1 MKKQLPSTTHKIRCA
16 IYTRKS
22 SDEGLEMAFTSLD
35 AQRDACERYIT
46 ERRDQGWI
54 LVENQYDDGG
64 YSGGTLE
71 RPALKRLLTDI
82 ELARID
88 RVLVYKIDRLSRS
101 QFQFLQMLESF
112 KAHDVD
118 FVSISQPIETATP
131 TGRAMMGSLMVFAQL
146 EREMASERIRDK
158 IAASRR
164 RGIWMGGNVPLGY
177 VVRDRKL
184 VIHEVEAAT
193 VRSIFE
199 RFLAVASATALARA
213 LGADGVT
220 TKTGKPIDKGALY
233 KLLNNR
239 VYVGDAVHKGTAY
252 PGEHKAIISRELWN
266 KVHSILQQ
274 SPRTRAANTRAR
286 TPALLKGLIFGSDG
300 RAMTPTHTRRRGRLY
315 RYYISSGALKGEI
328 RSDVVRRVPAS
339 EIESAV
345 VHQLRRLLR
354 TPEIIVASWRAMRIH
369 DATTSEAEVRE
380 ALLNFDPLWDELF
393 PAEQARIVQLL
404 VERVDVQPD
413 GLEIKLRVDGLQTLA
428 ADLGRRPI
436 ERKAA

>member
-1 MKKQLPSTTHKIRCA
+1 
-16 IYTRKS
+16 
-22 SDEGLEMAFTSLD
+22 MAFTSLD